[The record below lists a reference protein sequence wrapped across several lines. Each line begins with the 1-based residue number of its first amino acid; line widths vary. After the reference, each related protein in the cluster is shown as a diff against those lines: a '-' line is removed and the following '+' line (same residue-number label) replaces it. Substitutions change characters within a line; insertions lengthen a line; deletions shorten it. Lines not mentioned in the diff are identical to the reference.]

1 MLRRLVPLSIATPIA
16 YYAFA
21 VWYRGPDTSPAHH
34 GTNAAAGYFIAV
46 AIISVPAV
54 TAFLIARARGHTR
67 WAAVG
72 IAGGELI
79 LAALFAVAFLILLP
93 FTVLLVGGDHS

>member
-1 MLRRLVPLSIATPIA
+1 MLRRLVLLSIATPIA

-34 GTNAAAGYFIAV
+34 GTNAAAGHVIAA
-46 AIISVPAV
+46 AIISAPAV
-54 TAFLIARARGHTR
+54 AAFLIARKRGHTR
-67 WAAVG
+67 RSAVG
-72 IAGGELI
+72 IAGCELI
-79 LAALFAVAFLILLP
+79 LAAVFAVALLILLP